1 MNEDALRSITYDF
14 VDRTATL
21 IYEPDSEYD
30 LAEIAEYVDDMSD
43 GRAVRVN
50 VIEGDEHRHGLYRK
64 ADGGWGG
71 IAQGTQNSL

>member
-43 GRAVRVN
+43 GRAVRIN
-50 VIEGDEHRHGLYRK
+50 IIEGEEHLHGLYRR